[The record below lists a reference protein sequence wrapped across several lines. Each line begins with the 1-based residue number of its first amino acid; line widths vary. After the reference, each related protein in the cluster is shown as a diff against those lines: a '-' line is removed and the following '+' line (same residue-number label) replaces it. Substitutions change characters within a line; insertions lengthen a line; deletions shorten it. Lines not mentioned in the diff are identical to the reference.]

1 MHRFLNWLLAGAL
14 LKAMLLTPQ
23 QALAQ
28 QWRPVRGGILFG
40 ISGMALV
47 RQQNNEMDFL
57 IVHDNKGKDEGR
69 LAVITIKGEAQP
81 EYVALTWPSN
91 VELPRDLEAIASIPG
106 TNNAFMVLT
115 SSGKVY
121 HIQLANNK
129 TISVLKVF
137 DLPGMTPQ
145 TNLEGFTLQEIDGN
159 LVAVWAHRGAGEEA
173 ATIYWGKLNLN
184 TYQIAETNSTNFKV
198 PLPTGANV
206 RHISDLKVD
215 KAGILFIASATDT
228 GDNGPFESGVYVA
241 GSFGMRGGAL
251 AFRSN
256 PDLVP
261 LYHYNYHKIEAI
273 ELVPGAGGG
282 VIFGT
287 DDENMGSSVK
297 FGNW

>member
-1 MHRFLNWLLAGAL
+1 MHRFLNLLITGAL
-14 LKAMLLTPQ
+14 LKSMLLVPHP
-23 QALAQ
+23 ALAQ

-47 RQQNNEMDFL
+47 KQQSDEMQFL

-69 LAVITIKGEAQP
+69 LGVITIKGEAQP

-91 VELPRDLEAIASIPG
+91 VELPMDLEAIASIPG
-106 TNNAFMVLT
+106 SINAFMALT
-115 SSGKVY
+115 SSGKIY
-121 HIQLANNK
+121 HIIFDNNK
-129 TISVLKVF
+129 TISVVKVF
-137 DLPGMTPQ
+137 ALPAITAR

-159 LVAVWAHRGAGEEA
+159 LLAVWAHRGAGDEA

-184 TYQIAETNSTNFKV
+184 TYQIAQTSSVNLKV

-215 KAGILFIASATDT
+215 KAGILFIASASDP
-228 GDNGPFESGVYVA
+228 GDNGPFASAVYVA
-241 GSFGMRGGAL
+241 GSFGVRRNAI
-251 AFRSN
+251 AFRPN

-273 ELVPGAGGG
+273 ELVPGAAGGF
-282 VIFGT
+282 VFGT
-287 DDENMGSSVK
+287 DDENMGSSVY

>member
-1 MHRFLNWLLAGAL
+1 MHLFLNLLITGAL
-14 LKAMLLTPQ
+14 LKAMLLVPDP
-23 QALAQ
+23 ALAQ

-40 ISGMALV
+40 ISGMTLV
-47 RQQNNEMDFL
+47 KQQSNEMEFL

-81 EYVALTWPSN
+81 EYIPLTWPSN
-91 VELPRDLEAIASIPG
+91 VELPIDLEAIASIPG
-106 TNNAFMVLT
+106 SINAFMALS

-121 HIQLANNK
+121 HIRLNHNK

-137 DLPGMTPQ
+137 ALPGITPR
-145 TNLEGFTLQEIDGN
+145 TNLEGFTLQEIDAN

-184 TYQIAETNSTNFKV
+184 TYQISQTSSANLKV

-215 KAGILFIASATDT
+215 KAGILFIASVTDP
-228 GDNGPFESGVYVA
+228 GNDGPFESAVYVA
-241 GSFGMRGGAL
+241 GYFGGGRNAIAL
-251 AFRSN
+251 SPN

-273 ELVPGAGGG
+273 ELVPGAAGG
-282 VIFGT
+282 VILGT
-287 DDENMGSSVK
+287 DDENLGSSIY
-297 FGNW
+297 FP

>member
-1 MHRFLNWLLAGAL
+1 MHRFLNFLIAGVL
-14 LKAMLLTPQ
+14 LKSMLLIPHP
-23 QALAQ
+23 ALAQ

-47 RQQNNEMDFL
+47 QQQSNEMKFL
-57 IVHDNKGKDEGR
+57 IVHDNKGKNEGR

-91 VELPRDLEAIASIPG
+91 ADLPSDLEAIASIPG
-106 TNNAFMVLT
+106 RLNSFMALS

-121 HIQLANNK
+121 HIILNNNN

-137 DLPGMTPQ
+137 TLPGITPQ
-145 TNLEGFTLQEIDGN
+145 TNLEGFSLQELDGN
-159 LVAVWAHRGAGEEA
+159 LLAVWAHRGAGAEA

-184 TYQIAETNSTNFKV
+184 TYQIAQTSSVNLKV
-198 PLPTGANV
+198 PLPNGANV

-215 KAGILFIASATDT
+215 KAGILFIASVTDP
-228 GDNGPFESGVYVA
+228 GNDGPFESAVYVA
-241 GSFGMRGGAL
+241 GAFGVGRNAI

-273 ELVPGAGGG
+273 ELIPGAAGG
-282 VIFGT
+282 IILGT
-287 DDENMGSSVK
+287 DDENMGSSVYLP
-297 FGNW
+297 

>member
-1 MHRFLNWLLAGAL
+1 MHRLLNLLITGAL
-14 LKAMLLTPQ
+14 LKSMLLVPEPG
-23 QALAQ
+23 LAQ

-40 ISGMALV
+40 ISGMALM
-47 RQQNNEMDFL
+47 QQQSHEMKFL

-81 EYVALTWPSN
+81 EYVALAWPGN
-91 VELPRDLEAIASIPG
+91 AELPSDLEAIASIPG
-106 TNNAFMVLT
+106 SINAFMALT

-121 HIQLANNK
+121 HIRFNDNK

-137 DLPGMTPQ
+137 TLPGITAQ

-159 LVAVWAHRGAGEEA
+159 LLAVWAHRGAGAEA

-184 TYQIAETNSTNFKV
+184 TYQINQTSSANLKV
-198 PLPTGANV
+198 PFPTGVNV

-215 KAGILFIASATDT
+215 KAGILFIVAASDP
-228 GDNGPFESGVYVA
+228 GNDGPFESAVYAA
-241 GSFGMRGGAL
+241 GAFAVGRNAI

-273 ELVPGAGGG
+273 ELIPGAAGG

>member
-1 MHRFLNWLLAGAL
+1 
-14 LKAMLLTPQ
+14 MLLIPHP
-23 QALAQ
+23 ALAQ

-47 RQQNNEMDFL
+47 QQQSNEMKFL
-57 IVHDNKGKDEGR
+57 IVHDNKGKNEGR

-91 VELPRDLEAIASIPG
+91 ADLPSDLEAIASIPG
-106 TNNAFMVLT
+106 RLNSFMALS

-121 HIQLANNK
+121 HIILNNNN

-137 DLPGMTPQ
+137 TLPGITPQ
-145 TNLEGFTLQEIDGN
+145 TNLEGFSLQELDGN
-159 LVAVWAHRGAGEEA
+159 LLAVWAHRGAGAEA

-184 TYQIAETNSTNFKV
+184 TYQIAQTSSVNLKV
-198 PLPTGANV
+198 PLPNGANV

-215 KAGILFIASATDT
+215 KAGILFIASVTDP
-228 GDNGPFESGVYVA
+228 GNDGPFESAVYVA
-241 GSFGMRGGAL
+241 GAFGVGRNAI

-273 ELVPGAGGG
+273 ELIPGAAGG
-282 VIFGT
+282 IILGT
-287 DDENMGSSVK
+287 DDENMGSSVYLP
-297 FGNW
+297 

>member
-1 MHRFLNWLLAGAL
+1 MHRFLNFLIAGAL
-14 LKAMLLTPQ
+14 LKSMLLIPHP
-23 QALAQ
+23 ALAQ

-47 RQQNNEMDFL
+47 QQQSNEMEFL
-57 IVHDNKGKDEGR
+57 IVHDNKGKNEGR

-91 VELPRDLEAIASIPG
+91 ADLPSDLEAIASIPG
-106 TNNAFMVLT
+106 RLNSFMALS

-121 HIQLANNK
+121 HIILNNNN

-137 DLPGMTPQ
+137 TLPGITPQ
-145 TNLEGFTLQEIDGN
+145 TNLEGFSLQELDGN
-159 LVAVWAHRGAGEEA
+159 LLAVWAHRGAGAEA

-184 TYQIAETNSTNFKV
+184 NYQITQTSSTNLKV
-198 PLPTGANV
+198 PLPTGDNL

-215 KAGILFIASATDT
+215 KAGILFIASVTDP
-228 GDNGPFESGVYVA
+228 GNDGPFESAVYVA
-241 GSFGMRGGAL
+241 GAFGVRGNAI
-251 AFRSN
+251 AFRPN

-261 LYHYNYHKIEAI
+261 LYHYHYHKIEAI
-273 ELVPGAGGG
+273 ELVPGAAGG

-287 DDENMGSSVK
+287 DDENMGSSVYLP
-297 FGNW
+297 